1 MRFKQHRVPALLI
14 AGLAAL
20 LLAPVAQADD
30 WVAKWSNG
38 HKIENG
44 DKGHKLKF
52 GGRIQADYQ
61 FADSDTFSVEDG
73 FEFRRAR
80 LFFSGTVYDRI
91 EFKAQYDFAG
101 GDADFKDVWLGI
113 NNEWGIIKF
122 GHFKESLSLEEL
134 TSSKYLTFLE
144 RSLPVQ
150 AFAPSRN
157 SGIGFEG
164 DQGDKFNWGVGW
176 FYDADDFGVSTDE
189 DDTNL
194 TGRIAFRPV
203 YEDGGNLFHIGL
215 GATFKD
221 RASSIRFR
229 ARPEN
234 HIGGRL
240 VDTGSFSA
248 DSADIFN
255 VELATVAGPF
265 WASAEYFTAD
275 VSTPGG
281 SDPSFDGAYVQAGY
295 FFTGESRAFK
305 TSSGSFDRIKP
316 ANNFGSGH
324 GAWELKFRYSTLDL
338 TDGAVSG
345 GEEDNLSVGIN
356 WYLNPVTRMMIDY
369 IDADVDGVGDAQ
381 YFLMR
386 WQVDF

>member
-1 MRFKQHRVPALLI
+1 MRSQQHRLSALFV

-44 DKGHKLKF
+44 EKGHKLKF

-113 NNEWGIIKF
+113 KNDWGKIKF
-122 GHFKESLSLEEL
+122 GHFKESFSLEEL

-157 SGIGFEG
+157 SGVGFEG
-164 DQGDKFNWGVGW
+164 HNGDKFNWGVGW

-189 DDTNL
+189 DNTNI
-194 TGRIAFRPV
+194 TGRVAFRP
-203 YEDGGNLFHIGL
+203 YFDDGSLFHIGI

-240 VDTGSFSA
+240 VDTGNFAA

-305 TSSGSFDRIKP
+305 SSSGSFDRIKP
-316 ANNFGSGH
+316 GTNFGAGS
-324 GAWELKFRYSTLDL
+324 GAWELKFRYSTIDL
-338 TDGAVSG
+338 TDGAISG